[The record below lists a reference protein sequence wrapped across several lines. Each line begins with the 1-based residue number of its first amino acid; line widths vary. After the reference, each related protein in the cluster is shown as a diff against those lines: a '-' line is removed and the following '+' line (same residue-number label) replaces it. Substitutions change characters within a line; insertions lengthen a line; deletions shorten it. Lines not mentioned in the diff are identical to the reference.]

1 LDDVGCR
8 RSSRAASQLE
18 LSQTKSEGEGEQTI
32 KRILLLLALLSVTTY
47 AASSAPMPSDIM
59 NMIKVPIEHW
69 HGQFVNVAWSIWGSL
84 ALIEVVLLFGMK
96 FLKGDFEFGSV
107 AADMIRIVLV
117 FGFFSWLIYS
127 TYDLRK
133 ILSGYTWM
141 AQHVGGGLD
150 VDNAFKKIINMVIK
164 LWKKASVWKPG
175 EAIMLVA
182 IIITSLGVFAVLIGQ
197 IIKNFVFSLIS
208 VYGSSLFFA
217 FGSFSHSRQY
227 AINALVN
234 IFRYGAK
241 YLMML
246 LVVDLGLIILGS
258 ALSSDA
264 KIMDLA
270 MTLFAVIVIK
280 EIAEGAEGFV
290 DGIFNGMGGSGNS
303 VISGYMQRSQ
313 AVVQQAAVGAASGL
327 AKGAA
332 GGGYA
337 AAKAAAAAGEGGSR
351 MANIGRAAG
360 AGLAGAMGGAATGAV
375 KGAFGKTNEK
385 TGQLTGI
392 STSKVAGGVAKAGF
406 SVAKG
411 AVNLATGSNN
421 KAGSENGGSSSS
433 TKDRNGF
440 DTSLLKSD
448 SGGSSSGEIKGA

>member
-1 LDDVGCR
+1 MKKIL
-8 RSSRAASQLE
+8 
-18 LSQTKSEGEGEQTI
+18 
-32 KRILLLLALLSVTTY
+32 ILLAFSSAMY
-47 AASSAPMPSDIM
+47 AATSAPMPSDIM
-59 NMIKVPIEHW
+59 NMIKVPIQHW

-127 TYDLRK
+127 TYDLQK

-141 AQHVGGGLD
+141 AHQVGGGLD
-150 VDNAFKKIINMVIK
+150 VDSAFKKIINMVIK
-164 LWKKASVWKPG
+164 LWKKASLWKPG
-175 EAIMLVA
+175 EAILLVA
-182 IIITSLGVFAVLIGQ
+182 IIITSLGVFAILIGQ

-217 FGSFSHSRQY
+217 FGAFSHTRQY

-313 AVVQQAAVGAASGL
+313 AVVQQAAVGAAGGM
-327 AKGAA
+327 ARGAA
-332 GGGYA
+332 GGGFA
-337 AAKAAAAAGEGGSR
+337 AAKAAAAAGEGGGGR
-351 MANIGRAAG
+351 MAGIGRAAG
-360 AGLAGAMGGAATGAV
+360 AGLAGGIGGAITGAAKGAMGKAHQGTGQLSGMATAKATGAV
-375 KGAFGKTNEK
+375 
-385 TGQLTGI
+385 
-392 STSKVAGGVAKAGF
+392 AKAGAG
-406 SVAKG
+406 VVKG
-411 AVNLATGSNN
+411 AVKMAAGGSTTSS
-421 KAGSENGGSSSS
+421 GTNGGQAS
-433 TKDRNGF
+433 TKDRTGF
-440 DTSLLKSD
+440 DMSQLKSSE
-448 SGGSSSGEIKGA
+448 SGSTGEIKQA

>member
-1 LDDVGCR
+1 MKKVL
-8 RSSRAASQLE
+8 
-18 LSQTKSEGEGEQTI
+18 I
-32 KRILLLLALLSVTTY
+32 LLALSSVAMY

-59 NMIKVPIEHW
+59 RMIKVPIEHW

-84 ALIEVVLLFGMK
+84 ALIEVILLFGMK

-150 VDNAFKKIINMVIK
+150 VDSAFKKIINMVVK
-164 LWKKASVWKPG
+164 LWKKASMWKPG

-182 IIITSLGVFAVLIGQ
+182 IIITSLGVFAILIGQ

-217 FGSFSHSRQY
+217 FGAFSHTRQY

-313 AVVQQAAVGAASGL
+313 AVVQQATVGAAAGL

-332 GGGYA
+332 GGGFA
-337 AAKAAAAAGEGGSR
+337 AAKAAAAAGEGGGR
-351 MANIGRAAG
+351 MASIGRAAG
-360 AGLAGAMGGAATGAV
+360 AGLAGSIGGAITGAAKGAMGKAHQG
-375 KGAFGKTNEK
+375 
-385 TGQLTGI
+385 TGQLTGMA
-392 STSKVAGGVAKAGF
+392 TAKATGAVAKAGV
-406 SVAKG
+406 SAVKG
-411 AVNLATGSNN
+411 AVKMTTG
-421 KAGSENGGSSSS
+421 GGSSSTGGSSTGGAS
-433 TKDRNGF
+433 TKDRTGF
-440 DTSLLKSD
+440 DLSQLKSG
-448 SGGSSSGEIKGA
+448 GGSSTGEIKQA

>member
-1 LDDVGCR
+1 MKKIL
-8 RSSRAASQLE
+8 
-18 LSQTKSEGEGEQTI
+18 
-32 KRILLLLALLSVTTY
+32 ILLTLFSASIY
-47 AASSAPMPSDIM
+47 AASSTPMPSDIM

-150 VDNAFKKIINMVIK
+150 VDSAFKKIINMVIK

-182 IIITSLGVFAVLIGQ
+182 IIITSLGVFAILIGQ
-197 IIKNFVFSLIS
+197 IIKNFIFSLIS

-217 FGSFSHSRQY
+217 FGAFSHTRQY

-264 KIMDLA
+264 KIKDLA

-290 DGIFNGMGGSGNS
+290 DGIFNGIGGSGNS
-303 VISGYMQRSQ
+303 VISGYLQRSQ
-313 AVVQQAAVGAASGL
+313 ATVQQATVGAAAGM
-327 AKGAA
+327 ARGTA
-332 GGGYA
+332 GGGFA
-337 AAKAAAAAGEGGSR
+337 AAKAAAAAGEGGGR

-360 AGLAGAMGGAATGAV
+360 AGLAGSIGGAITGAAKGAMGKAHEG
-375 KGAFGKTNEK
+375 

-392 STSKVAGGVAKAGF
+392 ASAKAVGGIAKAGLNA
-406 SVAKG
+406 AKG
-411 AVNLATGSNN
+411 VAGMAAGRSSSTGS
-421 KAGSENGGSSSS
+421 STGGTS
-433 TKDRNGF
+433 TKDRTGF

-448 SGGSSSGEIKGA
+448 GGSTGEIKQA

>member
-1 LDDVGCR
+1 MKKIL
-8 RSSRAASQLE
+8 
-18 LSQTKSEGEGEQTI
+18 
-32 KRILLLLALLSVTTY
+32 ILLTLFSASIY
-47 AASSAPMPSDIM
+47 AASSTPMPSDIM

-150 VDNAFKKIINMVIK
+150 VDSAFKKIINMVIK

-182 IIITSLGVFAVLIGQ
+182 IIITSLGVFAILIGQ
-197 IIKNFVFSLIS
+197 IIKNFIFSLIS

-217 FGSFSHSRQY
+217 FGAFSHTRQY

-264 KIMDLA
+264 KIKDLA

-290 DGIFNGMGGSGNS
+290 DGIFNGIGGSGNS
-303 VISGYMQRSQ
+303 VISGSLQRSQ
-313 AVVQQAAVGAASGL
+313 ATVQQATVGAAAGTTR
-327 AKGAA
+327 GAA
-332 GGGYA
+332 GGGLA
-337 AAKAAAAAGEGGSR
+337 AAKAAAAAGEGGGR
-351 MANIGRAAG
+351 MANVGRAAG
-360 AGLAGAMGGAATGAV
+360 AGLVGSIGGAITGAAKGAMGKAHQG
-375 KGAFGKTNEK
+375 

-392 STSKVAGGVAKAGF
+392 ASAKAVGGIAKAGLNA
-406 SVAKG
+406 AKG
-411 AVNLATGSNN
+411 VAGMATGGSGSTSSTG
-421 KAGSENGGSSSS
+421 KAS
-433 TKDRNGF
+433 TKDRTGF

-448 SGGSSSGEIKGA
+448 GGSSTGEIKGA

>member
-1 LDDVGCR
+1 MM
-8 RSSRAASQLE
+8 
-18 LSQTKSEGEGEQTI
+18 K
-32 KRILLLLALLSVTTY
+32 KILILLALSSVAMY
-47 AASSAPMPSDIM
+47 AATSAPMPSDIM
-59 NMIKVPIEHW
+59 NMIKVPIQHW
-69 HGQFVNVAWSIWGSL
+69 HGQFVNIAWSIWGSL

-127 TYDLRK
+127 TYDLKK

-141 AQHVGGGLD
+141 AHQVGGGLD
-150 VDNAFKKIINMVIK
+150 VDSAFRKIINMVIK

-175 EAIMLVA
+175 EAILLVA
-182 IIITSLGVFAVLIGQ
+182 IIVTSLGVFAILIGQ

-217 FGSFSHSRQY
+217 FGAFSHTRQY

-313 AVVQQAAVGAASGL
+313 AVVQQAAVGAVGGMAR
-327 AKGAA
+327 GAA
-332 GGGYA
+332 GGGFA
-337 AAKAAAAAGEGGSR
+337 AAKAAAAAGEGGSGR
-351 MANIGRAAG
+351 MAGIGRAAG
-360 AGLAGAMGGAATGAV
+360 AGLAGSIGGAITGAAKGAMGNAHQGTGQLSGMATAKATGAV
-375 KGAFGKTNEK
+375 
-385 TGQLTGI
+385 
-392 STSKVAGGVAKAGF
+392 AKAGAG
-406 SVAKG
+406 VVKG
-411 AVNLATGSNN
+411 AVKMA
-421 KAGSENGGSSSS
+421 AGGSTTSSGTNSGKAS
-433 TKDRNGF
+433 TKDRTGF
-440 DTSLLKSD
+440 DMSQLKNSE
-448 SGGSSSGEIKGA
+448 SGSTGEIKQA